1 MTYQHDLSSSAAL
14 EIEDGGVEVRLA
26 VMQSQFGWGAY
37 AVNVNA
43 GQGNGWGGTMGRR
56 SRQRS
61 GRCWGT
67 WRAEWRAHLEHT
79 VRVSPTQGVPYI
91 NGIDGVAGMQYLIN

>member
-37 AVNVNA
+37 AVCECRS
-43 GQGNGWGGTMGRR
+43 GERLGWYDGERR

-67 WRAEWRAHLEHT
+67 WRAEHT
-79 VRVSPTQGVPYI
+79 VRVSPTQGWGCRTSTASMECWHAVPY
-91 NGIDGVAGMQYLIN
+91 